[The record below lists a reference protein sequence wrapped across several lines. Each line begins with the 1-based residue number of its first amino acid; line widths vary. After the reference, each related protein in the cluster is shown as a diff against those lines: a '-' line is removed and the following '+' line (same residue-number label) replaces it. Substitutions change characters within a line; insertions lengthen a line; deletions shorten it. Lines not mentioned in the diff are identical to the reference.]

1 LSPQN
6 YLKFMKNISDN
17 IILLIII
24 ISVISSAVKKL
35 REFFGKPGADSR
47 EIYVEEP
54 EEEYVFNQEPHKVPV
69 AMQAPP
75 AKTKTHKPI
84 KPAPAKHITASKPV
98 PEPEP
103 LVQQEE
109 YIPFS
114 IDFSDDDELK
124 KAVIYSEIM
133 NRKEF

>member
-1 LSPQN
+1 
-6 YLKFMKNISDN
+6 MKNIFDN

-35 REFFGKPGADSR
+35 REFFGKPDSNAQ
-47 EIYVEEP
+47 ETYAEAS
-54 EEEYVFNQEPHKVPV
+54 EEEYVFKPEPHKAPV
-69 AMQAPP
+69 AMQAAP
-75 AKTKTHKPI
+75 AKTKIHKPI
-84 KPAPAKHITASKPV
+84 KPAPAKHTAVSNPDS
-98 PEPEP
+98 EPETV
-103 LVQQEE
+103 VQQEE